1 MGKRVESI
9 YRRFGEVYVI
19 VAYDPAEE
27 RIGLFSYDA
36 LHGSNDIE
44 DEIMSHGFPYEHRWY
59 KPWAVVL
66 GVEVEDGELL
76 EDSTDDIRIRMRIV
90 FGGER
95 PATATYHF
103 TDTMMTIARGSAVR
117 YGGNTVAMPVR
128 ELTVALPI
136 AADDERYRR
145 RYGTM

>member
-9 YRRFGEVYVI
+9 FRRFGEVYVI
-19 VAYDPAEE
+19 AAYDPKEG
-27 RIGLFSYDA
+27 RMGLFSYDA
-36 LHGSNDIE
+36 VHSSGDIE
-44 DEIMSHGFPYEHRWY
+44 DEIMSHRFPYEHRWY

-76 EDSTDDIRIRMRIV
+76 EDSADDIRIRMRIV

-117 YGGNTVAMPVR
+117 HGGNTVAMPVR
-128 ELTVALPI
+128 ELAVALPL

-145 RYGTM
+145 RYGAM